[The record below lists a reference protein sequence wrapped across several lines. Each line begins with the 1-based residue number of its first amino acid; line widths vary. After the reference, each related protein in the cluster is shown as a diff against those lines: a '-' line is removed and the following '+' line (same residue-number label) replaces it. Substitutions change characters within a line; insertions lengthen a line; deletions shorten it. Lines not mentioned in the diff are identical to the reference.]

1 MGARFAASMW
11 IHTKAVVCNGQ
22 RNVQAFTVNKM
33 NSIIEAVNLVCV
45 DILQDHERV
54 SEFSLSLQE
63 PKVLE
68 AWDPARE
75 MKGWELGGLD
85 LLPENENNELVDD
98 NEPEDL

>member
-22 RNVQAFTVNKM
+22 RHVHAFTVNKM

-54 SEFSLSLQE
+54 SGFSLSLQE

-68 AWDPARE
+68 AWGPERE
-75 MKGWELGGLD
+75 MKGRELGGHD
-85 LLPENENNELVDD
+85 LLPENENDELVDD